1 MTDRETHDD
10 YAGALPEAEL
20 EEVWSLFAEDGR
32 EAVNAVEETLLE
44 LESTP
49 TDAGQVARLFRGLHT
64 FKGNA
69 RMMGLDVIE
78 SLAHHAED
86 LVALVRDEGVALTGA
101 MIDLLLEVLDHL
113 RIMLDHAMTYRRD
126 VEAAQVEG
134 LMAKLRDMLAE
145 HPEQAPSLQDVSFE
159 SVAEVAPVDTKDV
172 SASRSEDDMFILVE
186 ELVDPATDPEYVRIF
201 MEMAESEMRCLH
213 AALDALADGS
223 EGEEEDGIQE
233 IKAVVDTLTHAA
245 GRMGYERLV
254 AMLNEL
260 GTIVK
265 DWDGEARVAG
275 IERLELALSQEL
287 AAIQGVAPSTLDAP
301 SASGQAQPPELKKSV
316 KPPSQKRQRDR
327 LAEQLQITVGE
338 ALAMEQSPVDEDMVY
353 KDILSSSATL
363 RAGLESSQRL
373 PQSPQPS
380 QPPQPLPGFGEG
392 GMAIA
397 DLPDVTQLFRRWCES
412 RMLAD
417 LARLGEVMDDLEQFV
432 KQFLVGG
439 SALAWDEG
447 LVNKVAYLLRGIY
460 HSCVF
465 NRLDQGTRTTLALED
480 LYTRVAGGEMA
491 LNAAL
496 LDLTRTYATQMSS
509 VVEAAYTGKTP
520 DTATLADLLSQ
531 AEEMLHLHTEGHVRQ
546 VTKDILN
553 LLDLPPEFEEVMTSE
568 NILDVSRALQAGKGF
583 YTVLADLNQ
592 QEEIGQV
599 FYEWSRLNSVH
610 LITNVTVFRD
620 EHTLFNF
627 LLATFESLEAVQ
639 GAFAEMDPQGRYLS
653 LEKCTLRD
661 GVDLKEAVSVRP
673 VQPVFRQTERT
684 VETGSTVSA
693 DALAGFVEN
702 VGELVTT
709 RATLHHVT
717 QRLTEMNLVETVTR
731 LVKQSDGDWQRV
743 RKELQTS
750 LEVWAD
756 DLDALSRAENE
767 LGMALD
773 QFQETALALR
783 ARPAAEILDPL
794 QRLVQEVAQ
803 HLGKIVELDVTGVD
817 VGLDHSALDVLAD
830 PVRRLVWFA
839 VAHSIEKPVQ
849 RREAGKPTVGR
860 VSVVVRKTADRAHV
874 VIKDDGCG
882 IDPDAVLNRARELG
896 WTNGD
901 SISAGKLSEWVLKN
915 GFGVVGGSYDVEGI
929 DLVAISAELQAHR
942 GWLNVVSEPGQSTRF
957 SLDVPLDMVVI
968 DGMVMRV
975 GDVRYVVPIEAIR
988 RIVKPEENQIVRSSA
1003 DGSQSML
1010 RLEEELVPIQI
1021 LRQGSGQVLIKG
1033 QRENFSRA
1041 GLLLVVE
1048 QNEQSIALAVDELIG
1063 QQQVLIQPLQGRLAD
1078 VQGISGCALLGEGDV
1093 GMVLDLNRMNV

>member
-1 MTDRETHDD
+1 
-10 YAGALPEAEL
+10 
-20 EEVWSLFAEDGR
+20 
-32 EAVNAVEETLLE
+32 
-44 LESTP
+44 
-49 TDAGQVARLFRGLHT
+49 
-64 FKGNA
+64 
-69 RMMGLDVIE
+69 
-78 SLAHHAED
+78 
-86 LVALVRDEGVALTGA
+86 
-101 MIDLLLEVLDHL
+101 
-113 RIMLDHAMTYRRD
+113 
-126 VEAAQVEG
+126 
-134 LMAKLRDMLAE
+134 
-145 HPEQAPSLQDVSFE
+145 
-159 SVAEVAPVDTKDV
+159 
-172 SASRSEDDMFILVE
+172 
-186 ELVDPATDPEYVRIF
+186 
-201 MEMAESEMRCLH
+201 
-213 AALDALADGS
+213 
-223 EGEEEDGIQE
+223 
-233 IKAVVDTLTHAA
+233 
-245 GRMGYERLV
+245 
-254 AMLNEL
+254 
-260 GTIVK
+260 
-265 DWDGEARVAG
+265 
-275 IERLELALSQEL
+275 
-287 AAIQGVAPSTLDAP
+287 
-301 SASGQAQPPELKKSV
+301 
-316 KPPSQKRQRDR
+316 
-327 LAEQLQITVGE
+327 
-338 ALAMEQSPVDEDMVY
+338 
-353 KDILSSSATL
+353 
-363 RAGLESSQRL
+363 
-373 PQSPQPS
+373 
-380 QPPQPLPGFGEG
+380 
-392 GMAIA
+392 
-397 DLPDVTQLFRRWCES
+397 
-412 RMLAD
+412 
-417 LARLGEVMDDLEQFV
+417 
-432 KQFLVGG
+432 
-439 SALAWDEG
+439 
-447 LVNKVAYLLRGIY
+447 
-460 HSCVF
+460 
-465 NRLDQGTRTTLALED
+465 
-480 LYTRVAGGEMA
+480 
-491 LNAAL
+491 
-496 LDLTRTYATQMSS
+496 
-509 VVEAAYTGKTP
+509 
-520 DTATLADLLSQ
+520 
-531 AEEMLHLHTEGHVRQ
+531 
-546 VTKDILN
+546 
-553 LLDLPPEFEEVMTSE
+553 EFEEVMTSE